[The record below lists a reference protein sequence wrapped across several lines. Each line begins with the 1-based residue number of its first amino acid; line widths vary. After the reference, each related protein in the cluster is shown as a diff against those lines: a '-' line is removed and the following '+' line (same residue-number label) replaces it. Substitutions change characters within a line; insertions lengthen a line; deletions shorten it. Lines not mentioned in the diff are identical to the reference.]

1 MENSQIFGSILNC
14 MKMKNDIKICGLPL
28 MQYLKG
34 NLQQW
39 TPILE
44 GKKGFKSVICFNF
57 KQVGK
62 KKEREKATVERKN
75 DIIKIKVE
83 IDEIKNKSNRKQ
95 WNRKLI
101 LLRMSVS
108 C

>member
-62 KKEREKATVERKN
+62 KKRERESHSRKE
-75 DIIKIKVE
+75 KWH
-83 IDEIKNKSNRKQ
+83 NKDQGRNWWNKKQ
-95 WNRKLI
+95 KQ
-101 LLRMSVS
+101 
-108 C
+108 